1 VTHLDV
7 TAADIEA
14 AIDGATRALA
24 GKRRPVEL
32 AADAPTPY

>member
-7 TAADIEA
+7 TVEEIHRAIEA
-14 AIDGATRALA
+14 IPRAFAATD
-24 GKRRPVEL
+24 RPVEL